1 MSTLKDKHVVIT
13 GGGRGIGAAIA
24 DEMNRLGARITLMG
38 RAEGALHSKAKQL
51 DRSYCVQVD
60 VTDDKA
66 VQAGFDEAVAGFGPV
81 DILVNNAGAAFSSPF
96 VRVDSR
102 NWEQAIAVN
111 LNGVFYCSR
120 QALGGMLEADW
131 GRIVNIAS
139 TAGLTGYAY
148 VSAYCAAKHG
158 VIGLTRSLALELAG
172 TGITVNAICPGYTNT
187 DLITGAITTIMDKTG
202 MSREDAEAR
211 LKSSNPQHRFIEPE
225 EVAAAVTWLCL
236 PGTESIT
243 GQSIPIAGGEV
254 M

>member
-1 MSTLKDKHVVIT
+1 MGDLRDKHAVVT

-38 RAEGALHSKAKQL
+38 RTESALHAKAEQL
-51 DRSYCVQVD
+51 DRASAVQVD
-60 VTDDKA
+60 VADEKT
-66 VQAGFDEAVAGFGPV
+66 VLEGFGAAIAGFGPV
-81 DILVNNAGAAFSSPF
+81 DILVNNAGAAYSSPF
-96 VRVDSR
+96 TRMDGNS
-102 NWEQAIAVN
+102 WEQALAVN

-120 QALGGMLEADW
+120 QVLDDMLEADW
-131 GRIVNIAS
+131 GRIINIAS

-187 DLITGAITTIMDKTG
+187 DLIAGAITRIMDKTG
-202 MSREDAEAR
+202 MTQEDAENR
-211 LKSSNPQHRFIEPE
+211 LKSVNPQHRFIEPA
-225 EVAAAVTWLCL
+225 EVAAAAAWLCL

>member
-1 MSTLKDKHVVIT
+1 MANLKDKHVVVT

-24 DEMNRLGARITLMG
+24 DEMNRLGARVTLMG
-38 RAEGALHSKAKQL
+38 RTESTLRSRAAQLHHA
-51 DRSYCVQVD
+51 YCVQVD
-60 VTDDKA
+60 VSDEKA
-66 VQAGFDEAVAGFGPV
+66 VRAGFDQAIDGFGPV
-81 DILVNNAGAAFSSPF
+81 DILVNNAGAAYSSPF
-96 VRVDSR
+96 VRIDNT

-120 QALGGMLEADW
+120 QVLGGMMEADW

-148 VSAYCAAKHG
+148 VTAYCAAKHG

-187 DLITGAITTIMDKTG
+187 DLITEAITRIMDKTG

-211 LKSSNPQHRFIEPE
+211 LKSANPQHRFIEPV
-225 EVAAAVTWLCL
+225 EVAAAVAWLCL
-236 PGTESIT
+236 PGSESVT